1 MRKREAPNP
10 TLNPLCS
17 FSISNTSP
25 SSAITTIGANQ
36 LVAGVLNSADLVSID
51 MSLAGGTGG
60 VLDVYLQRKIDT
72 DTWTDWV
79 HFNQAAS
86 TGTYLIHLVV
96 NGMGITATAAGGIPT
111 MNLGTGTD
119 ASFGFS
125 NLSAAAF
132 VNTIPAGP
140 VRMVFTA
147 GAGTTAGAVNKCRFT
162 CYNFNT

>member
-79 HFNQAAS
+79 TS
-86 TGTYLIHLVV
+86 TKQHLLAP
-96 NGMGITATAAGGIPT
+96 I
-111 MNLGTGTD
+111 
-119 ASFGFS
+119 
-125 NLSAAAF
+125 
-132 VNTIPAGP
+132 
-140 VRMVFTA
+140 
-147 GAGTTAGAVNKCRFT
+147 
-162 CYNFNT
+162 